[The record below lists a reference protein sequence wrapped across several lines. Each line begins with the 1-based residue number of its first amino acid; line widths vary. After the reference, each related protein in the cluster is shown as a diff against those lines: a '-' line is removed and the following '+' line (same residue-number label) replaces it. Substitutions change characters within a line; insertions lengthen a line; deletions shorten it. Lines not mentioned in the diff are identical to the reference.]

1 MRGMAV
7 NSANTEDISTKLESC
22 FNHILNENMQGIN
35 ILNHELEVEAV
46 EFQHWDGRML
56 GMIITPWFVNLVMLP
71 KNGDNWDQLALGQ
84 KEKIAFPSKDLD
96 MMVNDID
103 GFGYCRTYSLY
114 SPCKDL
120 PNQESARIAAAMFLR
135 DLLDETKRVEPTYSE
150 EQIARYLEKEDMIH
164 QEELKKQFSEP
175 LQMKEEVNRRDLL
188 RGKLRQDN

>member
-1 MRGMAV
+1 MAV